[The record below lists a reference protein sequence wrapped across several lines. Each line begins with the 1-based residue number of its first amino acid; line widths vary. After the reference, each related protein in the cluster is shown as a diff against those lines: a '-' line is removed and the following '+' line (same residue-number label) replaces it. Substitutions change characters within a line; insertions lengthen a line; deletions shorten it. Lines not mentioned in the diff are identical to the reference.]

1 MKGKVNYLYL
11 SILKLKN
18 MIFKSK
24 VSIELEKIVSGIL
37 RSMMEGSDSELEY
50 EEVSDEERGYSVLFK
65 YLEENKVLEVEDE
78 ECWWGLTF
86 DILDNKVRLRFE
98 DISYKYENK

>member
-1 MKGKVNYLYL
+1 
-11 SILKLKN
+11 

-50 EEVSDEERGYSVLFK
+50 EEVSDEERGYSVLFS

-78 ECWWGLTF
+78 ECWYGLKF
-86 DILDNKVRLRFE
+86 GIWVDKIILRFE